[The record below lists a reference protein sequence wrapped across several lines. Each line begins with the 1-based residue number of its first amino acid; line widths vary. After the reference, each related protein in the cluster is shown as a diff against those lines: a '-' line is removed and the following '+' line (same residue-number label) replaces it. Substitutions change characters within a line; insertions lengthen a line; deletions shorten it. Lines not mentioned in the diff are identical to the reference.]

1 MLENMI
7 AICVDRKVT
16 GGGLTFGKKYD
27 VIKRGPDPGCDWAYV
42 DSFLL
47 KNDLGIEMW
56 YARSPYSIEVL
67 PMTGECIKYIG
78 EPFEGLTIGRCY
90 ETIDKERDYEYHH
103 FIDDLGRFV
112 GMRKRE
118 YLGGGWNFVELTKER
133 NEKIEGILG

>member
-1 MLENMI
+1 MI

-56 YARSPYSIEVL
+56 YARSPYLIEVL
-67 PMTGECIKYIG
+67 PMTGESIKYIG
-78 EPFEGLTIGRCY
+78 EPCENLTIGRCY

-112 GMRKRE
+112 GMRKRAFF
-118 YLGGGWNFVELTKER
+118 GGGCNFVEVTRER